1 MGNIQQGLEN
11 LKRHIKIAPEAPGV
25 YRMLGENDEVLYVG
39 KAKNIKKRIV
49 AYSHFDKLPIRLQR
63 MVAQIKRMEFII
75 VENEAKALLMENE
88 LIKELEPKYNILL
101 KDDKTFPHL
110 VIDVTSKFPSLRKY
124 RGKRQD
130 KNKYFGP
137 FASVTAVNSV
147 LDIVQ
152 KAFLL
157 RSCRDGVFNN
167 RQRPCLMYQIK
178 RCSAPCVG
186 RISEEDYKLLVKEAI
201 DFLEGKN
208 TKLQEELSA
217 QMNEASERLDYET
230 ALVLRDRIKALA
242 SVQRGNKVEYADIKS
257 VDMIALV
264 RKNNLVCIQV
274 FFIRSGQNCGNAPY
288 FPKQIEGA
296 DDNEIL
302 EAFLSSFYSS
312 HIPPKEIVLS
322 QEIENKEFFEEAL
335 STRINTYQKGNKA
348 HIINMVK
355 ANAEASIDRKIA
367 EQASVK
373 SNLEEMVKWFDLP
386 RIPQRIEIYDNSHNQ
401 GTFAIGAMVV
411 ATPEGFDKKSYRQF
425 NIKESDFNHRQ
436 EENDFKRHL
445 EASSGARNSCTP
457 TYTQVSALREPPLSN
472 SLKSFSENVEERHPE
487 ASSGA
492 RNTIN
497 QSATQSQKIINQDD
511 FLMMKEVLLR
521 RFARMTPENK
531 PDVILLDG
539 GLGQLHAVHE
549 ALKDFDLSG
558 IAIIAISKGPDRNAG
573 KEFYHQLGKESFSL
587 PFQSP
592 IAFYLQNLRDEA
604 HRFAI
609 GTHRARRAKSISKS
623 KLDEIEGIGARR
635 KRDLLNYFGSVEE
648 ISQSSI
654 KDLQKV
660 AGISKKTAEKIY
672 NYFHF

>member
-1 MGNIQQGLEN
+1 MGNIQQGLAN
-11 LKRHIKIAPEAPGV
+11 LKHFIKIAPEAPGV
-25 YRMLGENDEVLYVG
+25 YRMLDENDVVLYVG

-63 MVAQIKRMEFII
+63 MVSQIKRMEFII

-88 LIKELEPKYNILL
+88 LIKEFEPKYNILL

-186 RISEEDYKLLVKEAI
+186 RISEEDYKQLVQEAI
-201 DFLEGKN
+201 EFLEGKN
-208 TKLQEELSA
+208 TKLQEELSQ

-242 SVQRGNKVEYADIKS
+242 SVQRGNNVEYADIKS

-288 FPKQIEGA
+288 FPKQIEDA

-322 QEIENKEFFEEAL
+322 QEIENKEFLEEAL

-401 GTFAIGAMVV
+401 GSFAIGAMVV

-436 EENDFKRHL
+436 GENDFKRHP
-445 EASSGARNSCTP
+445 EASAGARN
-457 TYTQVSALREPPLSN
+457 A
-472 SLKSFSENVEERHPE
+472 
-487 ASSGA
+487 
-492 RNTIN
+492 
-497 QSATQSQKIINQDD
+497 ATQSQKIINQDD

-660 AGISKKTAEKIY
+660 VGISKKTAEKIY